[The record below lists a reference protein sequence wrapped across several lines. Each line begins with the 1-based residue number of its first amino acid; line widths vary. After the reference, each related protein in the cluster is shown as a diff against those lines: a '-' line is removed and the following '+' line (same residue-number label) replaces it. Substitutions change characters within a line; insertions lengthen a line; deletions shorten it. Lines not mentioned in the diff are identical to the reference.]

1 MSIHQV
7 ILGDCLEGL
16 LGMDSEIFDLALID
30 APYFDYKTGHRKDK
44 EGKLSQSLVQ
54 QSREDQIRTIQEC
67 VRTLKNDR
75 AFFVFT
81 NWENDWWMQQALGS
95 LLRNKII
102 WNKGNWS
109 AGDLKGSFGNMYE
122 VILLGVKGKWEYK
135 GKREP
140 DIWEIPRM
148 GTDRIHSTE
157 KPVALYNKIIRN
169 STNEG
174 DFILDPY
181 LGSGASVIAALELNR
196 SILGYEIDKE
206 YYDRVQR
213 RIEQWQQ
220 GVTTASGKL

>member
-1 MSIHQV
+1 MHQV
-7 ILGDCLEGL
+7 INADCLEAL
-16 LGMDSEIFDLALID
+16 SQMDDNIFDLALID
-30 APYFDYKTGHRKDK
+30 PPYFDYKTGHRKDK

-54 QSREDQIRTIQEC
+54 QSREDQLRTIQQC
-67 VRTLKNDR
+67 IRTLKKDR

-81 NWENDWWMQQALGS
+81 NWEQDWWMQEQLGT

-135 GKREP
+135 GAREP

-157 KPVALYNKIIRN
+157 KPVALYRKIIAN
-169 STNEG
+169 STDEG
-174 DFILDPY
+174 AFILDPY

-196 SILGYEIDKE
+196 SILGYEIDPE
-206 YYDRVQR
+206 YYSRIQR
-213 RIEQWQQ
+213 RVEEWKE
-220 GVTTASGKL
+220 KLG